1 MSELHDMKKVEIIT
15 GGAQLEQVK
24 ELLAKLGAT
33 GYTIIPNISGMGH
46 HGVRTGHLMFN
57 ETTSLA
63 MLISVVPEDL
73 VKPIHA
79 GLMPLFERHSG
90 VLFVSDV
97 LVGRPQQFAD

>member
-1 MSELHDMKKVEIIT
+1 MSELHSLKKVEIVV
-15 GGAQLEQVK
+15 GGEQLEQVK
-24 ELLAKLGAT
+24 ELLAKLKAT
-33 GYTIIPNISGMGH
+33 GYTIIPNVSGMGH

-63 MLISVVPEDL
+63 MVISVVPADL
-73 VKPIHA
+73 IEPIHA

-97 LVGRPQQFAD
+97 LVGRPVQFSS